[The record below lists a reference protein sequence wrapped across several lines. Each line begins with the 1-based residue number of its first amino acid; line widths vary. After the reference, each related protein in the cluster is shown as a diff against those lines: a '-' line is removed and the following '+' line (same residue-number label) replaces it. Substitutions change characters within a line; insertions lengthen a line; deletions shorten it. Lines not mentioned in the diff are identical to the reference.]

1 MSLRI
6 VYGRA
11 GTGKT
16 SFCFNQIKEYIEKQ
30 NKIYIITPEQFS
42 FTAEQ
47 RLLETIGYT
56 SSIQA
61 EVITFNR
68 IANRILNNVEGI
80 KQTILSESSKQMLMY
95 SILTEQKGKLNFL
108 GKSEENV
115 ELLINTIS
123 EFKKHNIDLGLL
135 NDEINKTEQNYL
147 KLKLQDI
154 YCIYEKYQEIIKNNY
169 IDSDDLLSLVYENIE
184 KSNMFQDSIIYI
196 DEFAGF
202 TPQEYEIIRKLLKI
216 AQIVTI
222 TICAEDVENK
232 EKNMF
237 YSNNK
242 TYDKLINLAKEE
254 NIKIE
259 EAILLKQAHRF
270 KSEELRIVEENLY
283 SFPYE
288 QYKEKPENVTLFLS
302 QDSYKEIE
310 HIAMQIIHKVR
321 DEGYKYNDIAII
333 TKNIENY
340 NNIIKSVF
348 HQYNIPVFIDE
359 KKDLSQ
365 NILIKYILSVL
376 DIFSKGWTI
385 SSVFASLKTGF
396 YDINQDEIFELEKYC
411 TKWGIKGK
419 KWYEEEWQFGKDKN
433 NEEEIKH
440 FNEIRNKIVEP
451 IINFKKQFTK
461 AKTAKEITAY
471 LYEFLRNN
479 KIEEKLNSKIAK
491 LQDSGEISIAN
502 DYVSSMNILV
512 NILDEIVELFGE
524 QKMSF
529 DKYYHL
535 LKIACNGDILG
546 SIPAT
551 LDQVIVGDTDRTR
564 THKILVSYIIG
575 VNDGEFPSNSISE
588 GFLNDKD
595 RIHLREDGIE
605 LAKITDDLL
614 YEEQF
619 NIYKAFSISEKELHI
634 SYTSSDKEG
643 GSKRPSMLISK
654 IKKIFPSLEEES
666 NIIEE
671 KLDIGNKNVT
681 FENLLSAINKI
692 QNGEKV
698 DDIWYEIYNIYA
710 KDEQFKAKLEKSLE
724 ALYYKNEAKQ
734 INEQNILRLY
744 GNTMKTS
751 VSKLEQYRKCPF
763 SFFLK
768 YGLKL
773 KENEELQLK
782 SIDTGSFMHEVIDN
796 FFEHIEE
803 KQIDIKQ
810 LEEQDIKKI
819 VEKIIE
825 DILNLP
831 KNYIFSSTPKFINL
845 TNRLKKVVTQSIC
858 YIVYQLQVSSFEIVG
873 TEIEFDENSV
883 YEPIIIELE
892 NGKKVEITGKID
904 RIDIAKTSTGKYLRI
919 IDYKSSAKD
928 IDLNEVYMGL
938 QLQLLT
944 YMDAATKIEEA
955 LPAGILYFGL
965 MDNII
970 KSNRNLSDEELR
982 SKISKQFK
990 MNGLIL
996 ADMNIVKMMD
1006 KKIEKGY
1013 SDIIPVYV
1021 DKDGNLSNTRSST
1034 VTKEQF
1040 ENLQKHTKKLIK
1052 QISKEILSGNINI
1065 KPYYNT
1071 KTKKSVCQYCS
1082 YKSICNFNTKDNQY
1096 LYCQDLD
1103 KQDILEK
1110 ISEE

>member
-11 GTGKT
+11 GTGKS
-16 SFCFNQIKEYIEKQ
+16 SFCFNEIREHLNKQ

-47 RLLETIGYT
+47 RLLETIGIT

-80 KQTILSESSKQMLMY
+80 KQTILSDSAKQMLLY
-95 SILTEQKGKLNFL
+95 SILTEQKEKLNFL

-115 ELLINTIS
+115 ELVINTIS
-123 EFKKHNIDLGLL
+123 EFKKHNIDLNLL
-135 NDEINKTEQNYL
+135 NYEITNTKQNYL

-154 YCIYEKYQEIIKNNY
+154 YCVYENYQERIKNNY
-169 IDSDDLLSLVYENIE
+169 IDSDDLLTLVNSNIE

-202 TPQEYEIIRKLLKI
+202 TPQEYEVIKTLLKI
-216 AQIVTI
+216 AQMVTI
-222 TICAEDVENK
+222 TICTDDVNKK
-232 EKNMF
+232 EKDMF
-237 YSNNK
+237 CLNAK
-242 TYDKLINLAKEE
+242 TYERLVNLAKEE
-254 NIKIE
+254 KIKKE
-259 EAILLKQAHRF
+259 EDVKQEQLHRF
-270 KSEELRIVEENLY
+270 KSEELKKLEQNIY
-283 SFPYE
+283 AFPYE
-288 QYKEKPENVTLFLS
+288 KYKEKPENITIFLS
-302 QDSYKEIE
+302 QDPYKEIE

-321 DEGYKYNDIAII
+321 DEGYKYNDIALI

-348 HQYNIPVFIDE
+348 HQYDIPVFIDE
-359 KKDLSQ
+359 KKSLSQ

-376 DIFSKGWTI
+376 DIFNKGWSI

-396 YDINQDEIFELEKYC
+396 YDIEQDEIFELERYC
-411 TKWGIKGK
+411 TKWGIKGR
-419 KWYEEEWQFGKDKN
+419 KWYEEEWQYGKDKN
-433 NEEEIKH
+433 TQEKIEYYNELRK
-440 FNEIRNKIVEP
+440 KITQP
-451 IINFKKQFTK
+451 IINFKNQFSR
-461 AKTAKEITAY
+461 AKTAKEITTY
-471 LYEFLRNN
+471 LYQFLKENN
-479 KIEEKLNSKIAK
+479 IEEKLNKKIDK
-491 LQDSGEISIAN
+491 LNMAGEISIAN
-502 DYVSSMNILV
+502 DYISSMNILI
-512 NILDEIVELFGE
+512 NILDEIVQLFGE
-524 QKMSF
+524 DKMSF

-551 LDQVIVGDTDRTR
+551 LDQVIVGDTERTR
-564 THKILVSYIIG
+564 THKISIAYIIG
-575 VNDGEFPSNSISE
+575 VNDGEFPSNGISE

-595 RIHLREDGIE
+595 RINLREDGIE

-614 YEEQF
+614 FEEQF

-643 GSKRPSMLISK
+643 SSKRPSMLISK
-654 IKKIFPSLEEES
+654 IKKIFPYLEEES

-671 KLDIGNKNVT
+671 KLDIANKNVT
-681 FENLLSAINKI
+681 FENLLNAINKI
-692 QNGEKV
+692 QSGEKV
-698 DDIWYEIYNIYA
+698 DNIWYEIYKIYA
-710 KDEQFKAKLEKSLE
+710 NDEQYKAKLEKSLK
-724 ALYYKNEAKQ
+724 ALYYKNEVEP
-734 INEQNILRLY
+734 INESNILKLY

-763 SFFLK
+763 SFYLK

-773 KENEELQLK
+773 KETEELQLK
-782 SIDTGSFMHEVIDN
+782 SIDTGSFMHEVIDL
-796 FFEHIEE
+796 FFEYVEE
-803 KQIDIKQ
+803 NQIDIKV
-810 LEEQDIKKI
+810 LSEQEVNKI
-819 VEKIIE
+819 TEKIIE

-873 TEIEFDENSV
+873 TEIEFDEKSV

-892 NGKKVEITGKID
+892 DGKKVEITGKID
-904 RIDIAKTSTGKYLRI
+904 RVDIAKTEEGKYLRI
-919 IDYKSSAKD
+919 IDYKSSVKD
-928 IDLNEVYMGL
+928 IDLNEVYIGL

-944 YMDAATKIEEA
+944 YMDTATKIEEA
-955 LPAGILYFGL
+955 IPAGILYFGL
-965 MDNII
+965 IDNII
-970 KSNRNLSDEELR
+970 KANRNLSDDELKN
-982 SKISKQFK
+982 KISKQFK

-1006 KKIEKGY
+1006 KKVEKGY
-1013 SDIIPVYV
+1013 SDIIPVYI
-1021 DKDGNLSNTRSST
+1021 DKDGKLSNTRSNT

-1040 ENLQKHTKKLIK
+1040 ENLQKYTKKLIK
-1052 QISKEILSGNINI
+1052 QISKEILSGSINI

-1071 KTKKSVCQYCS
+1071 KTKKSVCEYCS

-1096 LYCQDLD
+1096 LYCQSLD